1 MVSRSNKYGNNHYK
15 VITTL
20 SKIQHILCCNNHRLT
35 CIIKAKSLSLQA
47 RGRSYK
53 ITLRLEVCFILI
65 FMVSHLKFKAISPNQ
80 ISMSLKIQTG
90 ILGISR
96 VFDPRPVPLNLGP
109 NRTANTVHCLFW
121 RWTCGQRAHWDVS
134 QDLRKGAK
142 FSMGVN
148 VDWEKYLQHI
158 GKSPAI
164 SRVLCRMPCNSA
176 GVDLP
181 SSGFVCKRT
190 WVPWLLSGLTG
201 FIKLNCPSKVTY
213 WKSGLGAEQINRAS
227 CWR

>member
-1 MVSRSNKYGNNHYK
+1 MSSLKQCNRKLPSFVRSYASSNVSICTVPILDAFLCFQCDAVVSRSNKYGNNHYK

-109 NRTANTVHCLFW
+109 NRTANTVHCLF
-121 RWTCGQRAHWDVS
+121 
-134 QDLRKGAK
+134 
-142 FSMGVN
+142 
-148 VDWEKYLQHI
+148 
-158 GKSPAI
+158 
-164 SRVLCRMPCNSA
+164 
-176 GVDLP
+176 
-181 SSGFVCKRT
+181 
-190 WVPWLLSGLTG
+190 
-201 FIKLNCPSKVTY
+201 
-213 WKSGLGAEQINRAS
+213 
-227 CWR
+227 